1 MHKDKTGIKRRHRI
15 LTWKTHNSGKNHGS
29 PQTAEYT
36 MMRRLQRWEHKG
48 KDLLHPLSSPHAT
61 VTTRRQLPLSLPLS
75 ITRFVQLLFTKYQ
88 QPTTKMC
95 ALSHIYTYMTF
106 GLFTQMSTPIGR
118 TDRYRFWDQSVLSI
132 SSIRRKMFPNNKV
145 GQQRRTSIACTRPSE
160 NSGCKS
166 ESNAWR
172 RKNVRHKKYDH
183 KKGEI
188 EDANI

>member
-1 MHKDKTGIKRRHRI
+1 MYKDKKTRIKWRHWI

-106 GLFTQMSTPIGR
+106 GLFTYLSPSNRSGRIG
-118 TDRYRFWDQSVLSI
+118 TGSSVIRFSLT
-132 SSIRRKMFPNNKV
+132 SIRRDLFPN
-145 GQQRRTSIACTRPSE
+145 
-160 NSGCKS
+160 
-166 ESNAWR
+166 
-172 RKNVRHKKYDH
+172 KYFTT
-183 KKGEI
+183 KTWTMI
-188 EDANI
+188 RYNL